1 VAVYRA
7 ADARSL
13 LVEPLDAMTAIHHR
27 PSGQTHLVSSPVP
40 EIIDALGKD
49 ALDADA
55 LLARLAARFDLS
67 DGKRAALEA
76 RLEEMAAIGLVERL

>member
-1 VAVYRA
+1 MYRA

-13 LVEPLDAMTAIHHR
+13 LVEPVDPMTAIYHR

-40 EIIDALGKD
+40 EIIDALGKQ

-55 LLARLAARFDLS
+55 LLARLAERFDLR
-67 DGKRAALEA
+67 DGERAALEA

>member
-13 LVEPLDAMTAIHHR
+13 RIEPLDPMTAILHR

-40 EIIDALGKD
+40 EIIEVLGTD
-49 ALDADA
+49 TLNAGA
-55 LLARLAARFDLS
+55 LLARLAARFDLR
-67 DGKRAALEA
+67 DGERAALEA